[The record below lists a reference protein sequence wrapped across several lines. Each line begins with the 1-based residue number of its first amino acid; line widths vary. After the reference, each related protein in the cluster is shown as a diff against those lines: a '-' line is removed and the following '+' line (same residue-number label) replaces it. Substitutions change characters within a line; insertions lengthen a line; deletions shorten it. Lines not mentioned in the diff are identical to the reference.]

1 MKFQRIS
8 ITETDSTNN
17 MLQPIEVP
25 DDTCVVAVADYQTAG
40 RGQAG
45 NRWESEH
52 SKNLLF
58 SMAVRPSTVPV
69 NRQFVLS
76 MAHALALKE
85 ALDSRGIEVLLK
97 WPNDI
102 YVENRKLGGTL
113 IELSVAEGSLKKCIF
128 GTGINVNQTVFVS
141 DAPNPVSLKQL
152 LGTDI
157 DRQTLLDDILRAFET
172 CYRRVEQ
179 QDYGY
184 IQSRYH
190 ASLYRRNGYHP
201 YQDQEGI
208 FEAKIIEVAQ
218 NGIITLQDRNGK
230 NRQYAFKE
238 VAFVISE
245 QHDSNI

>member
-1 MKFQRIS
+1 MNFQRIS
-8 ITETDSTNN
+8 ITETDSTND
-17 MLQPIEVP
+17 MLQHTEVP

-58 SMAVRPSTVPV
+58 SMAVRPSPMPV

-76 MAHALALKE
+76 MAHAIALKE
-85 ALDSRGIEVLLK
+85 ALDKYGIKVLLK

-102 YVENRKLGGTL
+102 YVGNRKLGGTL
-113 IELSVAEGSLKKCIF
+113 IELSVAEGGLKKCIF
-128 GTGINVNQTVFVS
+128 GTGINVNQTVFVG

-172 CYRRVEQ
+172 CYHRVEE
-179 QDYGY
+179 QDYEY

-201 YQDQEGI
+201 YQDRNGI
-208 FEAKIIEVAQ
+208 FEARLIEVAQ
-218 NGIITLQDRNGK
+218 NGIITLQGRNGQ

-245 QHDSNI
+245 QYDPNI